1 MLCNIKQPES
11 VLVVVYVQSSGQLLM
26 LQRRDDPDF
35 WQSVTGSLEDN
46 ETPKEAALRE
56 VKEEIGIDIIKQHL
70 ELVDLQRSLYFDI
83 FFKFHHRYAPG
94 VTQCKEHWFSL
105 ALPQEQNFLLIE
117 HLSFR
122 WLPAVQAAA
131 LTKSWSNRQVI
142 EEFVLK

>member
-1 MLCNIKQPES
+1 MQYKRPES
-11 VLVVVYVQSSGQLLM
+11 VLVVIYVQSSRQVLM

-46 ETPKEAALRE
+46 ETPREAALRE

-70 ELVDLQRSLYFDI
+70 VLVDLQRSLYFDI
-83 FFKFHHRYAPG
+83 FLKFRHRYAPG

-105 ALPQEQNFLLIE
+105 ALPQEQDFLLIE
-117 HLSFR
+117 HLAFR
-122 WLPAVQAAA
+122 WLPAAQAAA
-131 LTKSWSNRQVI
+131 LTKSWSNRQAI